1 MYPVML
7 RLLAADRIREL
18 ATGAGDARRPVQ
30 RAAPA
35 GAKVASGPATST
47 NDKRND

>member
-18 ATGAGDARRPVQ
+18 AAGAGDARRA
-30 RAAPA
+30 RAARRSRR
-35 GAKVASGPATST
+35 G
-47 NDKRND
+47 

>member
-18 ATGAGDARRPVQ
+18 ATGAGDARR
-30 RAAPA
+30 
-35 GAKVASGPATST
+35 ASAVRRSRRG
-47 NDKRND
+47 